1 MEREN
6 GNRIHRVGSYT
17 AGLSM
22 VGFGIL
28 FLLHYFWKILT
39 MKGYF
44 PYGH

>member
-6 GNRIHRVGSYT
+6 SNRIHRVGSYT

-28 FLLHYFWKILT
+28 FLPH
-39 MKGYF
+39 
-44 PYGH
+44 